1 MYRFLLSILMVFVCH
16 TMYGQTKGVILNM
29 ETGIPIKDVQIYTN
43 TNVRT
48 TTNYLGQFRIPY
60 QYQFQSLTITHEK
73 FVPVTFNQD
82 ELSDTIY
89 LMPKFN
95 TLSEVVVWGK
105 RRMTFNS
112 KKIAQDARN
121 WYTPSSGV
129 SFDFFSL
136 FQKKQGLNRK
146 QREKHDEIIKNY

>member
-1 MYRFLLSILMVFVCH
+1 MRRVLFFILLMSVCH
-16 TMYGQTKGVILNM
+16 TMSGQTKGVILNM
-29 ETGIPIKDVQIYTN
+29 ETGIPVKDVQIYTN

-48 TTNYLGQFRIPY
+48 TTNYLGQFSIPY

-73 FVPVTFNQD
+73 FVPVTLNQT
-82 ELSDTIY
+82 EMTDTIY

-105 RRMTFNS
+105 RRMMFNVN
-112 KKIAQDARN
+112 KIVQDAHN
-121 WYTPSSGV
+121 WYTPSSGASV
-129 SFDFFSL
+129 DFFSL
-136 FQKKQGLNRK
+136 FQKKQGLTKK